1 VNHTPGP
8 WLVNFEQ
15 NKFDSRRSKVQVV
28 DGSSASLNNGGLPL
42 VLANVNAM
50 PFNDES
56 VPLANARLIASAPD
70 LLEII
75 RALLPHASNEWERL
89 DDLAHRGSRESENAA
104 MELDQL
110 IDRARE
116 IVAKIGGSK

>member
-1 VNHTPGP
+1 MKSHTPGP

-15 NKFDSRRSKVQVV
+15 NKFDSRHSKVQVV

-56 VPLANARLIASAPD
+56 VPLANATLIASAPD
-70 LLEII
+70 LLA
-75 RALLPHASNEWERL
+75 ALERL
-89 DDLAHRGSRESENAA
+89 AHPMADDDDLDH
-104 MELDQL
+104 
-110 IDRARE
+110 ARE
-116 IVAKIGGSK
+116 VIRKAKGQL

>member
-1 VNHTPGP
+1 MKTHTPTP

-56 VPLANARLIASAPD
+56 VPLANATLIASAPD
-70 LLEII
+70 LLS
-75 RALLPHASNEWERL
+75 ALERL
-89 DDLAHRGSRESENAA
+89 VHPMADDED
-104 MELDQL
+104 LDY
-110 IDRARE
+110 ARE
-116 IVAKIGGSK
+116 VIKKAKGQP

>member
-1 VNHTPGP
+1 MSHTPGP

-15 NKFDSRRSKVQVV
+15 NKFDSRHSKVQVV

-56 VPLANARLIASAPD
+56 EPLANAHLIASAPD
-70 LLEII
+70 LLA
-75 RALLPHASNEWERL
+75 ALERL
-89 DDLAHRGSRESENAA
+89 AHPMADDED
-104 MELDQL
+104 LDY
-110 IDRARE
+110 ARE
-116 IVAKIGGSK
+116 VIAKAKGQQ

>member
-1 VNHTPGP
+1 MKTHTPGP

-15 NKFDSRRSKVQVV
+15 NKFDSRHSKVQVV

-56 VPLANARLIASAPD
+56 EPLANAHLIASAPD
-70 LLEII
+70 LLA
-75 RALLPHASNEWERL
+75 ALERL
-89 DDLAHRGSRESENAA
+89 AHPMADDED
-104 MELDQL
+104 LDYA
-110 IDRARE
+110 RA
-116 IVAKIGGSK
+116 IIAKAKGQQ